1 MRALKGLESAISLS
15 VTHWH
20 MGENGSTFDLGPGV
34 IPDPIHNAKYPYQ
47 IYLADHPKASGRATT
62 PVLWDKARA
71 TGIVSIG
78 PKLDFL
84 AGSGK

>member
-1 MRALKGLESAISLS
+1 
-15 VTHWH
+15 
-20 MGENGSTFDLGPGV
+20 V
-34 IPDPIHNAKYPYQ
+34 IPDPIHNAKYLYQ
-47 IYLADHPKASGRATT
+47 IYLADDPKASGRATT

-71 TGIVSIG
+71 TGIVPIG